1 MRSLAI
7 VPRCAR
13 NDSSFSTL
21 SVKGGQETV
30 IPSEARNAFILV
42 FFLFAISPFSLFSQA
57 SLMRSD
63 GMIYNTGTIRVRGDA
78 VIAQDTMGGT
88 FRYERN
94 NADSQLV
101 AHLTYTNLHFEGV
114 SVKKMLDASEPVIA
128 DSLFWSVDTNVVIDL
143 IPASYIR
150 ANRTVR
156 HEGFVNPGQRQGRFV
171 LMGTENQD
179 VSGKGMVPI
188 LELNNIA
195 GASMTR
201 NAAFRIYERLDLQV
215 GQLTNS
221 AADNIDMQRS
231 AWIWRDDSGSIVNEP
246 RWDTRVNLRY
256 YGDSLMLGGGEM
268 VRNQTAIGH
277 LVQDDIAGVML
288 PWDIYVNDSLILRG
302 HIFTEESPTAQHE
315 LLYTNTIDP
324 WYDGLWPEIIGTM
337 VRTNIPSDRSLL
349 MNNAHTTVY
358 FAAADRGA
366 VQHWALRSMPQ
377 TTPLP
382 LTDITFKVNRYLQM
396 EARLADGSIVP
407 DSTFSLTFGYAW
419 RNRELGPNETPAS
432 AIETIS
438 QLRGQEQDLVLMRYD
453 GTSYEEYGLSRM
465 PTQTAVALPEVWRYS
480 TTQFVRANGDYA
492 IGLAT
497 GPVWVLNTK
506 VFLEGPLRTYGEN
519 FTPVMAT
526 DLALRGLIPN
536 TAPNIYPYSLDPD
549 RLLDTATVIGDSIV
563 DWVTVEF
570 RTSPSAS
577 EPPKLIETLLL
588 TKDGQML
595 DPQTLRPRI
604 IAGIPAGL
612 YNIAVR
618 HRNHLAAITEDK
630 ILVNRGNIGYV
641 VDFTTGVGI
650 FGGAPSQKLIGT
662 DATGRRWF
670 GLIAGEA
677 NFGSEIDRTDYNLVW
692 DNRNLETYTV
702 FDTDLNGIVTTR
714 DINVTWNNRG
724 RLTLVP

>member
-1 MRSLAI
+1 MNVVVGIRALVCVMVLLAS
-7 VPRCAR
+7 AG
-13 NDSSFSTL
+13 SSAFVYGQKTTL
-21 SVKGGQETV
+21 
-30 IPSEARNAFILV
+30 
-42 FFLFAISPFSLFSQA
+42 
-57 SLMRSD
+57 RSD
-63 GMIYNTGTIRVRGDA
+63 GMIHNSGTIRIRSDA
-78 VIAQDTMGGT
+78 AIVQDTIGGT
-88 FRYERN
+88 VRYERDEV
-94 NADSQLV
+94 DSQQV
-101 AHLTYTNLHFEGV
+101 AHLTYMNLHFAGK
-114 SVKKMLDASEPVIA
+114 SVKRMFDGSRPVVA
-128 DSLFWSVDTNVVIDL
+128 DSLFWSLDSNVVFDL
-143 IPASYIR
+143 VPNSFIQ
-150 ANRTVR
+150 ANREVR
-156 HEGFVNPGQRQGRFV
+156 HYGVINPGHRYGRLV
-171 LMGTENQD
+171 LRGTEPQE
-179 VSGKGMVPI
+179 VSGTGLVPM
-188 LELNNIA
+188 LELNNPA

-201 NAAFRIYERLDLQV
+201 SADLKIHERLDLQV
-215 GQLTNS
+215 GNLSNS
-221 AADNIDMQRS
+221 AADNIRMQPN
-231 AWIWRDDSGSIVNEP
+231 AWIWRDDLGSLDNEP
-246 RWDTRVNLRY
+246 RWDARYHLRY

-268 VRNQTAIGH
+268 ARDQSAIGH
-277 LVQDDIAGVML
+277 VVQDDTAGVML
-288 PWDIYVNDSLILRG
+288 PWDLYVNDSLILRG
-302 HIFTEESPTAQHE
+302 HIYTEESATARHE

-324 WYDGLWPEIIGTM
+324 LYDGLWPEVIGTM
-337 VRTNIPSDRSLL
+337 VRTNIPSDQTLL
-349 MNNAHTTVY
+349 MNNAQTTV
-358 FAAADRGA
+358 FFSATDRGA
-366 VQHWALRSMPQ
+366 VQQWALRSMPQ

-396 EARLADGSIVP
+396 QARQSDGSIVP

-419 RNRELGPNETPAS
+419 RNRELGPNETPTS
-432 AIETIS
+432 AIETIP

-453 GTSYEEYGLSRM
+453 GSSYEEYGLSQM

-480 TTQFVRANGDYA
+480 TTQFVRSNGDYA

-519 FTPVMAT
+519 FTPIMAT
-526 DLALRGLIPN
+526 DLAMRGLIPN

-549 RLLDTATVIGDSIV
+549 RLLDTAAVIGDSIV

-677 NFGSEIDRTDYNLVW
+677 NFGPEIDRADYNLVW
-692 DNRNLETYTV
+692 DNRNLEAYTV